1 MTPYDIAQI
10 YIESLK
16 DATGTNPATFVT
28 SLDQIDLD
36 IDPNTVQQEN
46 FWDTKQAENLTV
58 WYDDVVETSLANDV
72 LAWLDVHDEMQ
83 APADDVIA
91 EVLNFY
97 SEGVLVPDTSLEEM
111 LNAV

>member
-1 MTPYDIAQI
+1 M
-10 YIESLK
+10 
-16 DATGTNPATFVT
+16 
-28 SLDQIDLD
+28 
-36 IDPNTVQQEN
+36 
-46 FWDTKQAENLTV
+46 
-58 WYDDVVETSLANDV
+58 VETSLANDV

-83 APADDVIA
+83 VPADDVIA

>member
-1 MTPYDIAQI
+1 MTLLQLYV
-10 YIESLK
+10 ESLK

-28 SLDQIDLD
+28 GIDQIDLD
-36 IDPNTVQQEN
+36 IDPNTVRQEN

-58 WYDDVVETSLANDV
+58 WYDNEVENSLENDV
-72 LAWLDVHDEMQ
+72 RAWLDVHDETQ
-83 APADDVIA
+83 VSADDVVA

-111 LNAV
+111 LNAI